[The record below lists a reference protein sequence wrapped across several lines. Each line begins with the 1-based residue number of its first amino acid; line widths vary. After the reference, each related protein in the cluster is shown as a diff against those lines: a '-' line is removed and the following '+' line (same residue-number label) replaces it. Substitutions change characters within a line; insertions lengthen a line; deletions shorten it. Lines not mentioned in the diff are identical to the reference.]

1 MELFYTRKFIA
12 LVFAA
17 MMATL
22 LYAIFGIMFFID
34 YQIGAI
40 GLIDDYEYVSDQ
52 NAMKPLSILI
62 MVLSVFNLFFCI
74 MNMKLLNFHRY
85 LIKHN
90 MSTYDYIILL
100 KEKEKKAQKAKVKK
114 ITPLPTTT
122 GTTEV
127 NGSTK

>member
-1 MELFYTRKFIA
+1 
-12 LVFAA
+12 
-17 MMATL
+17 MATL

-34 YQIGAI
+34 YQIDAI